1 MPTWSVC
8 TDAQGNKVYINLNNV
23 LFLIRYPDYETTKV
37 VMVGDAEEFV
47 REEPDSI
54 AIAGVD
60 VGQ

>member
-1 MPTWSVC
+1 MATLSVC
-8 TDAQGNKVYINLNNV
+8 TDRNGNKVYINLDNV
-23 LFLIRYPDYETTKV
+23 LYLVRYPDYETTNV
-37 VMVGDAEEFV
+37 IMVGEAEQYV